1 VVTFDHVGY
10 VRVYCNVHHTMIG
23 HILVLDTPYFGRP
36 DGSGNFH
43 LADVPA
49 VPGDL
54 VVWHERA
61 TPWVRELTPA
71 ANDNEQVQLD
81 FSQRRVGAHM
91 NKFGKP
97 YDRSD
102 DGGY

>member
-1 VVTFDHVGY
+1 
-10 VRVYCNVHHTMIG
+10 
-23 HILVLDTPYFGRP
+23 
-36 DGSGNFH
+36 
-43 LADVPA
+43 
-49 VPGDL
+49 
-54 VVWHERA
+54 
-61 TPWVRELTPA
+61 VRELTPA